1 MKIQKLPYELT
12 VCKVAEL
19 SDIDLTTEFFFVG
32 KTDEELSLVCLTK
45 DVPQRTIERSDGWR
59 GFRIEGTL
67 DFSLVGI
74 LSKLSAILAENT
86 IGIFAVSTFNTDY
99 ILVNAENFD
108 RAMEALA
115 SAGYEVEIV
124 SKSGSDF

>member
-1 MKIQKLPYELT
+1 MRLQKLPYDLT
-12 VCKVAEL
+12 VCKVLDL
-19 SDIDLTTEFFFVG
+19 SDIDLTAEFFFVS

-45 DVPQRTIERSDGWR
+45 DAPERTIERSDGWR

-74 LSKLSAILAENT
+74 LSKLSAILAENK

-99 ILVNAENFD
+99 ILVKEKDYD
-108 RAMEALA
+108 RATAALA
-115 SAGYEVEIV
+115 VAGYEVKEP
-124 SKSGSDF
+124 